1 MRTSFYAL
9 SLLCLTACAS
19 QVTPRYEGEP
29 LAVIR
34 GTVKVAPQPMGS
46 TAQPPSGMSAAIL
59 WQALTLGDGKAT
71 ASTLDPAHP
80 RRWVATPT
88 PVTGSFPADFEI
100 AILTP
105 PPANRLVACDPSDP
119 NSPRIAWGAVIA
131 IGPNA
136 TVDDLQR
143 HDVYGIAEGSSSILY
158 ADKVVPKGTACAF
171 IVDSAIPAGY
181 HVLMRRPEAELKA
194 EHDAFEACFQAKVA
208 AQQSP
213 GVCESGVKASRM
225 FDPLGFDR
233 HVTLVVE
240 AEPWKDYVP
249 PPAEPPVDAPPS
261 SPPPTPPPPSSG

>member
-9 SLLCLTACAS
+9 PLLCLAACAS
-19 QVTPRYEGEP
+19 QATPRYEGEP

-34 GTVKVAPQPMGS
+34 GTVKVAPQPAGS

-59 WQALTLGDGKAT
+59 WQALTFGDGKAT
-71 ASTLDPAHP
+71 STTVDPANPH
-80 RRWVATPT
+80 RWVATPT

-119 NSPRIAWGAVIA
+119 NSARIAWGAVIA

-136 TVDDLQR
+136 TPDDLQR
-143 HDVYGIAEGSSSILY
+143 HDVYGSAEGSSSILY
-158 ADKVVPKGTACAF
+158 ADKEVPKGTVCAF
-171 IVDSAIPAGY
+171 IVDAAIPAGY
-181 HVLMRRPEAELKA
+181 HVLMPRPAAELKA
-194 EHDAFEACFQAKVA
+194 ENDAYETCVEAKLTAK
-208 AQQSP
+208 QSP
-213 GVCESGVKASRM
+213 RVCESELKPSRM

-249 PPAEPPVDAPPS
+249 PPEEPPVDAPP
-261 SPPPTPPPPSSG
+261 TAPPPPSSG